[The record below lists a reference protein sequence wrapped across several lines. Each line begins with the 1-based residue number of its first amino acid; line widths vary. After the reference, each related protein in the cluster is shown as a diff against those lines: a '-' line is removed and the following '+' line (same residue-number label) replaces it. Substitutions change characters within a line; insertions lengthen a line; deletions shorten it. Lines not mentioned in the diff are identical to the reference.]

1 MQYTSKSVE
10 ETEEIAKDFINDFIL
25 QEKNRDKAFVV
36 GLYGDLGAGKT
47 TFMKCFAKN
56 LGVKE
61 TIQSPTFVIM
71 KKYELRSTSNE
82 EREKKESD
90 LSYLVPRTS
99 YACLYHID
107 AYRIEKDEEMLKLG
121 WDEIIHN
128 PNNLVFVEW
137 PEIIKDIMPP
147 HTKIFFEHIK
157 ENEREI
163 KII

>member
-1 MQYTSKSVE
+1 MLEYISKSVE
-10 ETEEIAKDFINDFIL
+10 ETEEIAKNFINDFIL
-25 QEKNRDKAFVV
+25 QEKSRNKAFVV

-47 TFMKCFAKN
+47 TFMKCLAKN

-71 KKYELRSTSNE
+71 KSYILKGASKKAQVKEKEPSNFQTF
-82 EREKKESD
+82 
-90 LSYLVPRTS
+90 YFQT
-99 YACLYHID
+99 LYHID
-107 AYRIEKDEEMLKLG
+107 AYRIEKDEEMLKLE
-121 WDEIIHN
+121 WDEIIHD

-137 PEIIKDIMPP
+137 PEIIKDIMPL
-147 HTKIFFEHIK
+147 HTKIFFEHIS